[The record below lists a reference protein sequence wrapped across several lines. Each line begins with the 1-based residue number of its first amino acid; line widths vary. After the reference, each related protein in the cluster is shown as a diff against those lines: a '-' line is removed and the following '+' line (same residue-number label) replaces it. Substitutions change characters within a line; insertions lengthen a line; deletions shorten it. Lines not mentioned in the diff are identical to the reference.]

1 VKEKVSDFW
10 TNLVSLQ
17 MRFRYPLLILMC
29 IITIIFCVK
38 IYQVLTI
45 KTDFFELYP
54 QKHPYIKLYKEFR
67 KMFGSANMMS
77 IILERTDGQNIY
89 NPVTLRKVD
98 ELTRGLLAT
107 KGCNPDQLSSIA
119 HPKVKKVRISQ
130 GIAIIPLMHPR
141 VPTNAQE
148 AEKFRKEVYSTEGVR
163 GFYISLD
170 DKSTVIYAGFWE
182 EGLDLK
188 NLFNEIQKLA
198 ASVEDENHKV
208 YMAGYPMLYS
218 WVAHYLKELWFI
230 LSINLLAKFI
240 LLIIYFRTARGLV
253 IPTVSMFISIIW
265 GLGFASSM
273 GFNLDPL
280 LFVVPL
286 LLSSRALSHSCQ
298 CMERYQ
304 QEYAVHRDVNKAI
317 LKAFSALY
325 PPATLAIVTD
335 GLGILC
341 VAIATIPLIQKLAFF
356 SSFWIISIYVSVVL
370 INPLIL
376 SFMKP
381 PKIRKADLEVQE
393 EVSPDAPV
401 KGPYSML
408 IRFLY
413 LLSGP
418 RAKWG
423 VLAVIILLIFGGG
436 YLTVNYLKVGDASA
450 GAAILYPDHPY
461 NMARKKMNKDFVGAS
476 RFVVVIKGKE
486 KGAIKDKTTL
496 GIMEKLGI
504 YMQRNIDKVGGTM
517 SLTNMVE
524 SIYRMYH
531 EGDPRW
537 EMVPV
542 EPKHLGQIFFMLS
555 SNMAPGEMDQYVS
568 MPDYTHSNVVAFI
581 RDYNNAS
588 IKNAISKVKE
598 FAKDLETNKD
608 AKIEIKLAGGILGI
622 LAAVNEEVEWSY
634 WTILIAIFSSTYLLC
649 LFAYRSFKA
658 AVILIIPL
666 LAAQVLSELL
676 MLLLHIDLNINSLP
690 VAAIG
695 VGLGI
700 DYGIYLLSRLREE
713 VLAGN
718 DFNVARFVAL
728 STTGKVIL
736 FTAFNLSVG
745 VSFWLLSAVK
755 FQAEMG
761 LLIGS
766 LLWFNCISAL
776 VFIPALTGILRPNFV
791 LGRRRKEVV
800 T

>member
-1 VKEKVSDFW
+1 MKEKVSDFW
-10 TNLVSLQ
+10 VNLVRAQL
-17 MRFRYPLLILMC
+17 RFRYPILVILG
-29 IITIIFCVK
+29 IITIVFCIR

-54 QKHPYIKLYKEFR
+54 QKHPYIQLYKEFR
-67 KMFGSANMMS
+67 KMFGSANVLS
-77 IILERTDGQNIY
+77 VIIERTDGQDIY
-89 NPVTLRKVD
+89 NPETLGKVD
-98 ELTRGLLAT
+98 QLTRGILMV
-107 KGCNPDQLSSIA
+107 KGCNPDQVTSIA
-119 HPKVKKVRISQ
+119 HPKVKQIRISQ
-130 GIAIIPLMHPR
+130 GIAIVPLMHPR
-141 VPTNAQE
+141 VPQSAQE
-148 AEKFRKEVYSTEGVR
+148 AERFRKEVYSTEGVR

-170 DKSTVIYAGFWE
+170 DKSAVLYAGFWE
-182 EGLDLK
+182 EGLDLG
-188 NLFNEIQKLA
+188 NLFKDIQKLA
-198 ASVEDENHKV
+198 ASVEDEKHKV
-208 YMAGYPMLYS
+208 YAAGYPMLYS
-218 WVAHYLKELWFI
+218 WVAHYLTEIWFI
-230 LSINLLAKFI
+230 LGINILAKFI
-240 LLIIYFRTARGLV
+240 LLILYFRTARGLL
-253 IPTVSMFISIIW
+253 IPALSMLVSIIW
-265 GLGFASSM
+265 GLGFASFM

-304 QEYAVHRDVNKAI
+304 QEYAVTRDVQQAI
-317 LKAFSALY
+317 LRSYSALY

-341 VAIATIPLIQKLAFF
+341 VAIATIPLMQKLAFF

-370 INPLIL
+370 INPLVL
-376 SFMKP
+376 SFLKG
-381 PKIRKADLEVQE
+381 PKIRKADLEIHKDI
-393 EVSPDAPV
+393 SPETAKKDAY
-401 KGPYSML
+401 GLL

-413 LLSGP
+413 NLSGP

-423 VLAVIILLIFGGG
+423 VLAVIIVLILGGG
-436 YLTVNYLKVGDASA
+436 YLTTTYLTVGDSSA

-461 NMARKKMNKDFVGAS
+461 NLARKKMNKDFVGAS
-476 RFVVVIKGKE
+476 RFIVVLKGSE
-486 KGAIKDKTTL
+486 ENAIKDKSTL
-496 GIMEKLGI
+496 ALMEKLGV
-504 YMQRNIDKVGGTM
+504 YMERNIDGVGGTM
-517 SLTNMVE
+517 SLTNMVQ

-531 EGDPRW
+531 EGSPRW

-542 EPKHLGQIFFMLS
+542 VPAHLGQIFFMLS

-568 MPDYTHSNVVAFI
+568 MPDYRHSNVTAFL

-588 IKNAISKVKE
+588 IKNAITKVKE
-598 FAKDLETNKD
+598 FAKDLEADKES
-608 AKIEIKLAGGILGI
+608 KVEVKLAGGILGI

-634 WTILIAIFSSTYLLC
+634 WAILIAIFSSTFLLC
-649 LFAYRSFKA
+649 LFAYRSLKA
-658 AVILIIPL
+658 AIILIIPL

-676 MLLLHIDLNINSLP
+676 MLLLKIDLNINSLP

-700 DYGIYLLSRLREE
+700 DYGIYLLSRLKEE
-713 VLAGN
+713 TEDGG
-718 DFNVARFVAL
+718 DFDLARFVAL

-776 VFIPALTGILRPNFV
+776 VFIPALTGILKPNFV
-791 LGRRRKEVV
+791 MGRKGKEVIA
-800 T
+800 

>member
-1 VKEKVSDFW
+1 MKEGVSDFW
-10 TNLVSLQ
+10 GNLVRTQ
-17 MRFRYPLLILMC
+17 MRFRYPILVILG
-29 IITIIFCVK
+29 IITIVFCVR
-38 IYQVLTI
+38 IYQALEI

-54 QKHPYIKLYKEFR
+54 HKHPYIQLYKEFR
-67 KMFGSANMMS
+67 KMFGTANVMS
-77 IILERTDGQNIY
+77 IVLERTDGQNIY
-89 NPVTLRKVD
+89 NPTTLRKID
-98 ELTRGLLAT
+98 ELTRGILTT
-107 KGCNPDQLSSIA
+107 KGCNPDQVTSIA

-141 VPTNAQE
+141 VPTNAEE

-170 DKSTVIYAGFWE
+170 DKMAVVYAGFWE
-182 EGLDLK
+182 EGLDLR

-198 ASVEDENHKV
+198 SSVEDENHKIHV
-208 YMAGYPMLYS
+208 AGYPMLYS
-218 WVAHYLKELWFI
+218 WVAYYLKELWFI
-230 LSINLLAKFI
+230 LSINVLAKFV
-240 LLIIYFRTARGLV
+240 LLVIYFRTFRGLL
-253 IPTVSMFISIIW
+253 IPTISMFTSVIW
-265 GLGFASSM
+265 GLGFASFM
-273 GFNLDPL
+273 GFHLDPL

-317 LKAFSALY
+317 LTAYSALY
-325 PPATLAIVTD
+325 APATLAIVTD

-341 VAIATIPLIQKLAFF
+341 VYLATIPLMQKLALF

-370 INPLIL
+370 ANPLIL
-376 SFMKP
+376 SFMKG
-381 PKIRKADLEVQE
+381 PKIRKADLRVQE
-393 EVSPDAPV
+393 EISPEDPV
-401 KGPYSML
+401 TGPYSLL

-423 VLAVIILLIFGGG
+423 VLVLIILLIFGGG
-436 YLTVNYLKVGDASA
+436 YLTTNYLKVGDASA

-461 NMARKKMNKDFVGAS
+461 NISRKKMNQDFVGAS
-476 RFVVVIKGKE
+476 RFIVVIKGKE
-486 KGAIKDKTTL
+486 KGAIKDKGTL
-496 GIMEKLGI
+496 GRMEKLGI
-504 YMQRNIDKVGGTM
+504 YMNRNIEKVGGTM
-517 SLTNMVE
+517 SLTNMVQ

-531 EGDPRW
+531 EGSPRW

-542 EPKHLGQIFFMLS
+542 EPAHLGQIFFMLS

-568 MPDYTHSNVVAFI
+568 VPDYTHSCVTAFL
-581 RDYNNAS
+581 RDYDNAS
-588 IKNAISKVKE
+588 IKNAISKVKD
-598 FAKDLETNKD
+598 FAREMEADEE

-634 WTILIAIFSSTYLLC
+634 WAILVAIFSSTFLLC
-649 LFAYRSFKA
+649 LFAYRSPKA
-658 AVILIIPL
+658 ALILIIPL
-666 LAAQVLSELL
+666 AAAQVLSELL
-676 MLLLHIDLNINSLP
+676 MLLLNIDLNVNSLP

-700 DYGIYLLSRLREE
+700 DYGIYLLSRLKEE
-713 VLAGN
+713 TLSGG
-718 DFNVARFVAL
+718 DFDTARFVAL

-745 VSFWLLSAVK
+745 VSFWLLSEVK

-761 LLIGS
+761 LLIGT

-776 VFIPALTGILRPNFV
+776 VFIPALTGILKPKFV
-791 LGRRRKEVV
+791 IGPKEKEVM